1 HVEGLDARRGRLG
14 DRQRRIGRVQ
24 DTAKR
29 RRLGTSLRHV
39 VLDIDRDVAPEL
51 QVVLVAVVPEFDRVL
66 LDAEHLGDERR
77 EGRHRAAHLPGEDA
91 RQLVC
96 LLLRGLVVDEQTDPP
111 VAIEHLGRR
120 VADDRDAVAADI
132 DAVDLA
138 SLYVIGEDDL
148 AAILRPGRRKARHR
162 AGAGKVAVAVL
173 EVGSLDCPAHGHTS
187 ECVLERTHEAY
198 YDPAVSPAPRG
209 PMKMPRPSEDA
220 KAALARGG
228 TDEAA
233 IALSTGCAQIAA
245 CVIVT
250 RSSGMSA

>member
-1 HVEGLDARRGRLG
+1 MELHVEGLDARRGRPG
-14 DRQRRIGRVQ
+14 DRQRRIGRVE
-24 DTAKR
+24 DTDKL
-29 RRLGTSLRHV
+29 RRLGESLRHV
-39 VLDIDRDVAPEL
+39 VLAIDRDVASDL

-96 LLLRGLVVDEQTDPP
+96 LLLGGLIVDEQTDPP
-111 VAIEHLGRR
+111 VAIEHLGGR

-162 AGAGKVAVAVL
+162 AGAGEVAVAVL

-187 ECVLERTHEAY
+187 EFILERTHAACY
-198 YDPAVSPAPRG
+198 YPAVILPPRG
-209 PMKMPRPSEDA
+209 PTKMPRVSEDA
-220 KAALARGG
+220 TSALARG
-228 TDEAA
+228 
-233 IALSTGCAQIAA
+233 
-245 CVIVT
+245 
-250 RSSGMSA
+250 